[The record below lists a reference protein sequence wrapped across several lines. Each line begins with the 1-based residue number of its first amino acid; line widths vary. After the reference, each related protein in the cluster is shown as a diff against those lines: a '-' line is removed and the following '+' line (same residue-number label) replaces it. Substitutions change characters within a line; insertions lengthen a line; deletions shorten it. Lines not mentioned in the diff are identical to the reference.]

1 MKVVLR
7 LYTILQSDPLPA
19 KKTIISI
26 NSNIG
31 GNCRAA

>member
-1 MKVVLR
+1 MMPDATLLLGLADK
-7 LYTILQSDPLPA
+7 